1 MIAGLHVPVMLLED
15 VVGSTGT
22 DASPQIDNAVPK
34 PNVGV
39 VIGFTVT
46 VNIAVVAH

>member
-1 MIAGLHVPVMLLED
+1 MVEGLQVPVMLLED

-22 DASPQIDNAVPK
+22 VASPQIDNAVPK
-34 PNVGV
+34 LNVGV

-46 VNIAVVAH
+46 VKVAFIAH